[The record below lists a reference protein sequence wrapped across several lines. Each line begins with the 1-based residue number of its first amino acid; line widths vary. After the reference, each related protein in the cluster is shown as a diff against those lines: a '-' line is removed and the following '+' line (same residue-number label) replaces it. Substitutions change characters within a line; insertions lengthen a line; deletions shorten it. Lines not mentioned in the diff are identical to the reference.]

1 MVVHLVA
8 GDNHAYQ
15 AARIFGSGSNWP
27 GNTQEMLRA
36 GGTSSIR
43 LGVALG
49 GGGHNCPEPIRFPPG
64 NPWGKDHYY
73 PELVNLKL
81 EVHIKTVETFTC

>member
-1 MVVHLVA
+1 
-8 GDNHAYQ
+8 
-15 AARIFGSGSNWP
+15 
-27 GNTQEMLRA
+27 MLRA

-49 GGGHNCPEPIRFPPG
+49 GGATIALSQSDFPQETLGGNGHYC
-64 NPWGKDHYY
+64 